1 MDVRIMTIKSV
12 SAIVANLKDYYDK
25 SKDKSRWRVL
35 QGMDRD
41 HYNTFIATDKHLWQV
56 KSEEVMTGEMI
67 AVGMRIARMDEELEK
82 IMKQGSPVPFGNV
95 TPQLNK
101 PSIVMAGIQTYSS
114 DSSSMLCREFLSS
127 KQAALEER
135 LKGQVEKMKDDPG
148 FRKKY
153 YEHKDRLRR
162 AYI

>member
-1 MDVRIMTIKSV
+1 MAIKSV
-12 SAIVANLKDYYDK
+12 SALVGDLKEKYDK
-25 SKDKSRWRVL
+25 SKDRSSWRVL

-41 HYNTFIATDKHLWQV
+41 HYNTFIAGDRNLWQIR
-56 KSEEVMTGEMI
+56 SEEVTAGEMV

-95 TPQLNK
+95 TPQRNK

-114 DSSSMLCREFLSS
+114 DSSSLLCREFLSS
-127 KQAALEER
+127 KQAELEQK
-135 LKGQVEKMKDDPG
+135 LKGQVEKMKDDPA

-153 YEHKDRLRR
+153 NEHKDRLRR
-162 AYI
+162 AYL

>member
-1 MDVRIMTIKSV
+1 MAIKSV
-12 SAIVANLKDYYDK
+12 STLVGDLKEKYDK
-25 SKDKSRWRVL
+25 SKNKSSWRVL
-35 QGMDRD
+35 QGMDREY
-41 HYNTFIATDKHLWQV
+41 YNTFIAGDRNLWQIR
-56 KSEEVMTGEMI
+56 SEEVTAGEMV

-95 TPQLNK
+95 TPQRNK

-114 DSSSMLCREFLSS
+114 DSSSLLCREFLSS
-127 KQAALEER
+127 KQAELEEK

-162 AYI
+162 AYL

>member
-1 MDVRIMTIKSV
+1 MAIKSV
-12 SAIVANLKDYYDK
+12 SSLIANLKECYDK
-25 SKDKSRWRVL
+25 SKDRSRWRVL

-41 HYNTFIATDKHLWQV
+41 YYNTFIAGDKNLWQV
-56 KSEEVMTGEMI
+56 KSEEVTTGEMV

-95 TPQLNK
+95 TPQRNK

-114 DSSSMLCREFLSS
+114 DSSSLLCREFLSS
-127 KQAALEER
+127 KQAALTQK
-135 LKGQVEKMKDDPG
+135 LKVQVEKMKDDPV

-153 YEHKDRLRR
+153 DEHKERLRR
-162 AYI
+162 AYL

>member
-1 MDVRIMTIKSV
+1 MAIKSV
-12 SAIVANLKDYYDK
+12 SVLVGDLKEKYDK
-25 SKDKSRWRVL
+25 SKDRSSWRVL

-41 HYNTFIATDKHLWQV
+41 HYNTFIAGDRNLWQIR
-56 KSEEVMTGEMI
+56 SEEVTAGEMV

-95 TPQLNK
+95 TPQRNR

-114 DSSSMLCREFLSS
+114 DSSNLLCREFLSS
-127 KQAALEER
+127 KQAELEQK
-135 LKGQVEKMKDDPG
+135 LKGQVEKMKDDPA

-153 YEHKDRLRR
+153 NEHKDRLRR

>member
-1 MDVRIMTIKSV
+1 MAVQSISTLVGD
-12 SAIVANLKDYYDK
+12 LKEKYDK
-25 SKDKSRWRVL
+25 SKNKSSWRVL

-41 HYNTFIATDKHLWQV
+41 YYNTFIAGDKNLWQI
-56 KSEEVMTGEMI
+56 KSEEVTTGEMF
-67 AVGMRIARMDEELEK
+67 AVGMRISRMDEDLEK

-95 TPQLNK
+95 TPQRNK

-114 DSSSMLCREFLSS
+114 DSSSLLCREFLSS
-127 KQAALEER
+127 KQAELEHK
-135 LKGQVEKMKDDPG
+135 LKGQVEKMKDDPA

-153 YEHKDRLRR
+153 VEHKDRVRR

>member
-1 MDVRIMTIKSV
+1 MAVKSISTLV
-12 SAIVANLKDYYDK
+12 GDLKEKYDK
-25 SKDKSRWRVL
+25 SKNKSSWRVL

-41 HYNTFIATDKHLWQV
+41 HYNTFIAGDKNLWQI
-56 KSEEVMTGEMI
+56 KSEEVTTGEMF

-95 TPQLNK
+95 TPQRNK
-101 PSIVMAGIQTYSS
+101 PSIIMAGIQTYSS
-114 DSSSMLCREFLSS
+114 DSSSLLCREFLSG

-162 AYI
+162 AYL

>member
-1 MDVRIMTIKSV
+1 MAVKSISTLV
-12 SAIVANLKDYYDK
+12 GDLKEKYDK
-25 SKDKSRWRVL
+25 SKNKSSWRVL

-41 HYNTFIATDKHLWQV
+41 HYNTFVAGDRNLWQIR
-56 KSEEVMTGEMI
+56 SDEVTKGELV
-67 AVGMRIARMDEELEK
+67 AVGMRVARMDEELEK

-95 TPQLNK
+95 TPQRNK

-114 DSSSMLCREFLSS
+114 DSSSLLCREFLSG
-127 KQAALEER
+127 KQAELEER

-153 YEHKDRLRR
+153 GEHKDRLRR

>member
-1 MDVRIMTIKSV
+1 MALKSV
-12 SAIVANLKDYYDK
+12 STLVGDLKEKYDK
-25 SKDKSRWRVL
+25 SKNKSSWRVL

-41 HYNTFIATDKHLWQV
+41 HYNTFIAGDKNLWQV
-56 KSEEVMTGEMI
+56 KSEEVAAGEMV

-95 TPQLNK
+95 TPQRNK

-114 DSSSMLCREFLSS
+114 DSSSLLCREFLSS
-127 KQAALEER
+127 KQAELEHK

-153 YEHKDRLRR
+153 NEHKDRLRR
-162 AYI
+162 AYL

>member
-1 MDVRIMTIKSV
+1 MTIKSV
-12 SAIVANLKDYYDK
+12 SAIVASLKESYDK
-25 SKDKSRWRVL
+25 SKDKSSWRVL

-41 HYNTFIATDKHLWQV
+41 FYNTFIAGDKNLWQV
-56 KSEEVMTGEMI
+56 KSEEVTTGEMV

-95 TPQLNK
+95 TPQRNK

-114 DSSSMLCREFLSS
+114 DSSNLLCREFLSG
-127 KQAALEER
+127 KQAALEQK
-135 LKGQVEKMKDDPG
+135 LKGQVEKMKDDPV

-153 YEHKDRLRR
+153 NEHKDRMRR
-162 AYI
+162 AYL

>member
-1 MDVRIMTIKSV
+1 MAVKSISTLV
-12 SAIVANLKDYYDK
+12 GDLKEKYDK
-25 SKDKSRWRVL
+25 SKNKSSWRVL

-41 HYNTFIATDKHLWQV
+41 HYNTFVAGDRNLWQIR
-56 KSEEVMTGEMI
+56 SEEVMAGELV
-67 AVGMRIARMDEELEK
+67 AVGMRIDRMDEELEK

-95 TPQLNK
+95 TPQRNK

-114 DSSSMLCREFLSS
+114 DSSSLMCREFLSG

-135 LKGQVEKMKDDPG
+135 LKGQVDKMKDDPA

-153 YEHKDRLRR
+153 SEHKDRLRR
-162 AYI
+162 AYL